1 MEIFLLRVGTS
12 KKLYPKP
19 AYIFGINHYMPI
31 EMGKEEYSKRL
42 LYFYKYGNEIE
53 FFVQKLVDLFNLRFA
68 GDNIKFDY
76 VTLYP
81 SHKKGH
87 INANMENLVAKFS
100 KLTGLPYKQI
110 LRRNTDI
117 RPSHNLKT
125 FEERKENLKSS
136 IEILEVV
143 TGKNVIV
150 LDNTATTGMSLIDV
164 TNLLIEKGAKNVV
177 CICLGLGYK
186 GKDNDWGDLNKT
198 LKYSKI
204 INVCKGPYVPK
215 EVYEEWKK
223 KN

>member
-1 MEIFLLRVGTS
+1 MEIFLLRVGIS
-12 KKLYPKP
+12 KKLYPKS

-42 LYFYKYGNEIE
+42 LYFYKYGNETE
-53 FFVQKLVDLFNLRFA
+53 FFLNKLVELFNLRFT
-68 GDNIKFDY
+68 GDSIKFDY

-81 SHKKGH
+81 SHKKDQ
-87 INANMENLVAKFS
+87 INANMVNLATKFS
-100 KLTGLPYKQI
+100 KVTGLSYKQI
-110 LRRNTDI
+110 LRRNRDI
-117 RPSHNLKT
+117 KPGHELKT

-136 IEILEVV
+136 IDILENVA
-143 TGKNVIV
+143 GKNIIV
-150 LDNTATTGMSLIDV
+150 LDNTATTGISLIDM

-186 GKDNDWGDLNKT
+186 GKDNDWSDLNKT

-204 INVCKGPYVPK
+204 ISVCKGPYVPK

-223 KN
+223 KH